1 MPYQLSEHKYAH
13 PDPIPAEHEQGFVYR
28 YHVTFASIIAA
39 LPTAAAAVQEELFW
53 DGAATCATFFV
64 VDKEPAQEP
73 GTWLWHAVFER
84 PDCESDYHT
93 CYMDDSPNDGS
104 DAAAIQQL
112 QNEIDEALMGAK
124 GLRPVVRSPA
134 GALARMEPLIYNV
147 TVHSRAA
154 IPFEQ
159 PMVPFSVATYE
170 LLLQK
175 V

>member
-13 PDPIPAEHEQGFVYR
+13 PDPIPAKHEQGFVYR
-28 YHVTFASIIAA
+28 YHVTFVSIIAA
-39 LPTAAAAVQEELFW
+39 LPAAAAAVQEELFW

-104 DAAAIQQL
+104 DAAAIEQL
-112 QNEIDEALMGAK
+112 QNEINEALRMDLAHTG
-124 GLRPVVRSPA
+124 PH
-134 GALARMEPLIYNV
+134 LARMEPPIYNV